1 MAKDLMDYNRLV
13 DGALRTVVR
22 QALRRA
28 AREGLPGG
36 HHFYVSF
43 RTADAGVAIPEYLRS
58 KYPDEMT
65 IVIQHQFWGLE
76 VTEEAFEVTLSF
88 RKSPERLRVPFAAL
102 TGFFDPSVQF
112 GLQFKAGE
120 GGEAAP
126 PQVSRPALEAPP
138 KPAAALPAA
147 KPDGGTVVN
156 LDQFRKK

>member
-1 MAKDLMDYNRLV
+1 MDYNRLV

-28 AREGLPGG
+28 GRDGLPGA

-43 RTADAGVAIPEYLRS
+43 RTADPGVVIPEYLRT
-58 KYPDEMT
+58 KYPEEMT

-76 VTEEAFEVTLSF
+76 VSEEAFEVTLTF
-88 RKSPERLRVPFAAL
+88 RKSPERLRIPFSAL

-112 GLQFKAGE
+112 GLQFKSGE
-120 GGEAAP
+120 GGETAT
-126 PQVSRPALEAPP
+126 PQVSRPALDTAA
-138 KPAAALPAA
+138 KPAAAPAA
-147 KPDGGTVVN
+147 KPSDKPEAGKIVA

>member
-1 MAKDLMDYNRLV
+1 MDYNRLV

-28 AREGLPGG
+28 GRDGLPGA

-43 RTADAGVAIPEYLRS
+43 RTADPGVVIPEYLRT
-58 KYPDEMT
+58 KYPEEMT

-76 VTEEAFEVTLSF
+76 VTEEAFEVTLTF
-88 RKSPERLRVPFAAL
+88 RKSPERLRVSFAAL

-112 GLQFKAGE
+112 GLQFKSGE
-120 GGEAAP
+120 GGEATT
-126 PQVSRPALEAPP
+126 PQVSRPALETAAKTGGVAV
-138 KPAAALPAA
+138 KPAPD
-147 KPDGGTVVN
+147 KPEAGKIVT